1 MFIRK
6 IKNPTGQT
14 YYHIVESYREGKKVR
29 QRTLLSLGR
38 IEDGNLEAL
47 VQSAGRHLDI
57 LTASQLAK
65 ELSTEKTFILGP
77 LLILEKLF
85 EDLGINKVIEHIK
98 DSHPRL
104 SFDLKKIIFTLVVSR
119 FVHPSS
125 KLKVFEHWQKSFYPE
140 MIEGDLDLQHIYRTM
155 DLLCS
160 HKGEIEKSLY
170 WHGRDLFNLEVDI
183 VLYDLTTLRF
193 ESTRTDLG
201 ELRQFGYS
209 KERRSDCTQVVFG
222 LLVDRDGIP
231 LGFEVYPG
239 NTFEGKT
246 LSDIVDKMKKKF
258 KVRRFIFVADRGL
271 LSRGNIEKLG
281 EDKGEFI
288 VGMKLGSLAK
298 DRQEEFYNIDNFHWV
313 IPEELA
319 VYESEYEGNR
329 CIITWS
335 KKRADRDQKAR
346 ASLLEKIEKKLS
358 AKSVK
363 ASSFVS
369 NKGYKKYVTIPNEKN
384 QKPTLNEKQ
393 IEKESTKDG
402 FFAVLTNVK
411 DLDASSIIMN
421 YKELWK
427 IEDAFG
433 ELKGN
438 LKARPV
444 FHWSDHRIIGHLTLC
459 FLSYLCEAHL
469 TKRLR
474 EKKLMFKSPALGKS
488 HVKPRPLTVVE
499 AMQSLKEVRAIPVKI
514 RDQIVWTRT
523 DVTGN
528 ALALFRAA
536 CVGLPPKILKT
547 HRM

>member
-85 EDLGINKVIEHIK
+85 EDLGINKVIERIK
-98 DSHPRL
+98 DSHSRL
-104 SFDLKKIIFTLVVSR
+104 SFDLKKIIFTLVVNR
-119 FVHPSS
+119 FISPGS
-125 KLKVFEHWQKSFYPE
+125 KLKVFEHWQKVFYPE
-140 MIEGDLDLQHIYRTM
+140 MIEGDLELQHIYRTM

-160 HKGEIEKSLY
+160 HKEEVEKSLY

-246 LSDIVDKMKKKF
+246 LSDIVDKMRKKF

-271 LSRGNIEKLG
+271 LSRGNIEKPG

-288 VGMKLGSLAK
+288 IGMKLGSLAK
-298 DRQEEFYNIDNFHWV
+298 DKQEGFYNMDNFHWV

-319 VYESEYEGNR
+319 VYESEHEGNR

-335 KKRADRDQKAR
+335 KKRSDRDQKSR
-346 ASLLEKIEKKLS
+346 ASLIEKIEKKLS
-358 AKSVK
+358 TKSVK

-393 IEKESTKDG
+393 IEKESGKDG

-474 EKKLMFKSPALGKS
+474 EKKLMFKSPALGRS
-488 HVKPRPLTVVE
+488 RVKPRPLTVVE
-499 AMQSLKEVRAIPVKI
+499 AMQSLREVRAIPVKI

-536 CVGLPPKILKT
+536 RVGLPPKILKT